1 MVILTDIPMKRRV
14 CIAILAMGFSG
25 LVAEILLLRE
35 MLIVFSGN
43 ELSIGIILSNWLILE
58 ALGAFLAGRTAE
70 KARNMPA
77 SFTLMTILFSVSLFP
92 AVFLT
97 RALKALIG
105 LSVGESIGLIPMFYA
120 SWLILLPVSL
130 LHGAL
135 FAYGCRIYA
144 MFSAQEGTSAG
155 RVYVYETV
163 GAIIGGIACTYLF
176 VPHLNTFH
184 AVAGLALLNFAAC
197 LGLFVPSLET
207 GSIRKSLPLLLIG
220 LILVAGY
227 LLFSGQI
234 SRLHRYAVKTQWQNL
249 HVVHYQNSRYGNI
262 CVVENE
268 GQYLFFQDG
277 TVHLVTPVP
286 DIPLIAEFVHLPLL
300 AHPEP
305 KALAILSGGAGG
317 IINEALKHPSIRR
330 IDYAELDPL
339 ILELLRK
346 FPTPLTESEL
356 NDNRV
361 RIKHMDGRLLLK
373 STENSYDLIL
383 IGMAEPDSLQTN
395 RFFTREFFSLAKHR
409 LNKEGILVLGLP
421 GSLTFL
427 NDELKNLN
435 SSIYHT
441 LKTVFPHVRAI
452 PGDGR
457 NLFLASDGR
466 HITALDRQ
474 QMMERLGRRNIAAGA
489 LVFRQ
494 IEKKTHPG
502 WQEWFT
508 GFIQESSR
516 KINSDFHPIGVFYS
530 ISNWNALFAPSFARI
545 FSQFERL
552 NLTTTALFLG
562 GFFLL
567 CFFLRLKRIKFGKA
581 SIPFSI
587 ITTGFAGMILELM
600 IIFAFQSIYGY
611 VFSWIGLLMAA
622 FMAGAACG
630 ALFASRKTALMTK
643 TLRLYRGI
651 EMSIIGIAI
660 GSPLVF
666 LAVPAHLGGLT
677 ASIFLKMIFLLVSC
691 IIGFIIGAQFPLANR
706 IYLKSSPSVAQTAG
720 FLYAADLLG
729 GWFGGIIGAVV
740 LLPVL
745 GLFGAGLT
753 VALLK
758 LVSFM
763 IILTQF
769 ERPLSGGLS

>member
-1 MVILTDIPMKRRV
+1 MKKRV
-14 CIAILAMGFSG
+14 CIALLAMGFSG

-70 KARNMPA
+70 KSRNMLA
-77 SFTLMTILFSVSLFP
+77 SFTLITLLFSASLFP

-97 RALKALIG
+97 RILKTLIG
-105 LSVGESIGLIPMFYA
+105 LSVGESIGLIPMFYT

-176 VPHLNTFH
+176 IPHLNAFH
-184 AVAGLALLNFAAC
+184 AATGLALLNVAAC
-197 LGLFVPSLET
+197 LILFVPSLTT
-207 GSIRKSLPLLLIG
+207 GSARKALPLLLSG

-227 LLFSGQI
+227 PLFSGQI
-234 SRLHRYAVKTQWQNL
+234 GRLHRYAVKTQWKNL

-262 CVVENE
+262 CVIENE

-277 TVHLVTPVP
+277 TIHLVTPVP

-305 KALAILSGGAGG
+305 KNLAILSGGAGG
-317 IINEALKHPSIRR
+317 IINEALRHPSIRR

-356 NDNRV
+356 NDSRV
-361 RIKHMDGRLLLK
+361 RIKQMDGRLLLK
-373 STENSYDLIL
+373 STENPYDLIL
-383 IGMAEPDSLQTN
+383 VGIPEPDSLQTN
-395 RFFTREFFSLAKHR
+395 RFFTREFFSLAKQR
-409 LNKEGILVLGLP
+409 LKKEGILVLGLP

-427 NDELKNLN
+427 TEELKNLN
-435 SSIYHT
+435 SCIYHT
-441 LKTVFPHVRAI
+441 LKTIFPYVRAI

-466 HITALDRQ
+466 HVTALDWQ
-474 QMMERLGRRNIAAGA
+474 QMMERLDRRNIVAGA
-489 LVFRQ
+489 MVSRQ

-502 WQEWFT
+502 WQDWFT
-508 GFIQESSR
+508 GFIQDGSR

-530 ISNWNALFAPSFARI
+530 ISNWKALFAPSFARM
-545 FSQFERL
+545 FRQLERL
-552 NLTTTALFLG
+552 NLKMTAFFLG
-562 GFFLL
+562 MFLL
-567 CFFLRLKRIKFGKA
+567 LCIFLRRKNVKFGKA
-581 SIPFSI
+581 AIPFSI

-600 IIFAFQSIYGY
+600 VIFAFQSIYGY

-630 ALFASRKTALMTK
+630 ALFASRTTAFMEK
-643 TLRLYRGI
+643 TLRLYRKI
-651 EMSIIGIAI
+651 EMSIIGVAI
-660 GSPLVF
+660 GCPLVF
-666 LAVPAHLGGLT
+666 LAVPAQLGGPPAFFVLKL
-677 ASIFLKMIFLLVSC
+677 IFLSVSF

-706 IYLKSSPSVAQTAG
+706 ISLKSSPSVTQTAG
-720 FLYAADLLG
+720 FLYGADLLG

-769 ERPLSGGLS
+769 DHSLSGGLS